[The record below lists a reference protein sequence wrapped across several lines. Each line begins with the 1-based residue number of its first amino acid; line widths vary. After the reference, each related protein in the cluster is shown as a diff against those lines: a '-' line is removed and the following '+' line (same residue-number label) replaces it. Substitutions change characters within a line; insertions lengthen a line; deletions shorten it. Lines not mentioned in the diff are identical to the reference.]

1 MKLPVKAAYPFVRL
15 AAYIFG
21 CFDLEKYSAV
31 EAMKNCKVPVIFF
44 HGDADNFVPWE
55 MSQVNYDAC
64 TTTKKLVLVPGAG
77 HGLGYLVEPEK
88 YLQALRDFNVY
99 WHL

>member
-1 MKLPVKAAYPFVRL
+1 
-15 AAYIFG
+15 
-21 CFDLEKYSAV
+21 
-31 EAMKNCKVPVIFF
+31 
-44 HGDADNFVPWE
+44 
-55 MSQVNYDAC
+55 MSQENYNAC
-64 TTTKKLVLVPGAG
+64 SAAKKLVLVPGAG